1 MPPRRGRSV
10 RRVLRLAA
18 AVAAVAVA
26 ATLPACTKDKDD
38 GGAAARRPA
47 GRAGSGPPSITFTVD
62 GPVET
67 NGTKAPTDEELTQVK
82 ATLDAYLARAVIEP
96 LHTGKPAG
104 DLTDLFSVEA
114 RPRLADEATR
124 ATLVE
129 EGLPP
134 ASTSITAD
142 AATVKLSSVAGPDG
156 FVALVAARL
165 DVKLHAVGPRIDI
178 DIVRDGELVLT
189 RDDGKW
195 RIDSFG
201 VRTTRNTRD
210 TPDATG
216 GDGSNGG
223 DGNDGNGEEGS
234 S

>member
-1 MPPRRGRSV
+1 VRARSA
-10 RRVLRLAA
+10 RRVLRL
-18 AVAAVAVA
+18 VVLVAVLA
-26 ATLPACTKDKDD
+26 ALPGCTKDGKED
-38 GGAAARRPA
+38 GDAARRTSD
-47 GRAGSGPPSITFTVD
+47 RTGSGAPSITFTVD
-62 GPVET
+62 GAVET
-67 NGTKAPTDEELTQVK
+67 NGTKAPTDEDLTQVK
-82 ATLDAYLARAVIEP
+82 ATLDAYLARAVVEP
-96 LHTGKPAG
+96 LHTGRPAG
-104 DLTDLFSVEA
+104 DLSDLFSVEA
-114 RPRLADEATR
+114 RPRLTDQPTR

-156 FVALVAARL
+156 VIALIAARL

-178 DIVRDGELVLT
+178 DIARDGELVLT
-189 RDDGKW
+189 RDDGRW

-210 TPDATG
+210 AAGG
-216 GDGSNGG
+216 GDA
-223 DGNDGNGEEGS
+223 DGS